1 MFASSLRSAA
11 CSHSEPSALALRTTT
26 DIKQNVIDIEKGT
39 SEGQGDENIDAVR
52 TSHPSRKV
60 KAHS

>member
-1 MFASSLRSAA
+1 MFTSSLGSAA
-11 CSHSEPSALALRTTT
+11 CSHSEPSALTLRTATNT
-26 DIKQNVIDIEKGT
+26 KQNVIDFEKSA

-52 TSHPSRKV
+52 TLYPSLKV